1 MKRNTTKEIIL
12 NKHENNAVEYKFTRN
27 HVNVAENNMTLLRI
41 HLEEDQWSLIRTQD
55 AWVKS

>member
-27 HVNVAENNMTLLRI
+27 HVNVAENNMTL
-41 HLEEDQWSLIRTQD
+41 
-55 AWVKS
+55 VKIT